1 MTATQVPARGP
12 RLGVNVDHVA
22 TVRQA
27 RRGPVPDPLAAALA
41 AVEAGADGITA
52 HLRED
57 RRHIQDA
64 DIAALVRRVRLNL
77 EMAATPEMIAVACGR
92 AGSAAPHSVCL
103 VPERRQELT
112 TEGGLDVV
120 GHVGSLTDAVAE
132 LKASGILVSLFIAPD
147 PWQTEAAARVG
158 ADAVEFHTGAYAE
171 VFAADRASEA
181 TARAVRDLEQAATA
195 AARLGLR
202 VHAGHG
208 LDTGNVGRILGMER
222 LEELNIGFSIVARAL
237 FVGMAA
243 AVREMRAAMD
253 ARAAMDTGAPAVPR
267 ETPATP
273 GQAGRR

>member
-1 MTATQVPARGP
+1 MTGAPSAGRRL
-12 RLGVNVDHVA
+12 RLGVNIDHVA

-27 RRGPVPDPLAAALA
+27 RRGPVPDVLAAALA

-77 EMAATPEMIAVACGR
+77 EMAATPEMVAVACGR
-92 AGSAAPHSVCL
+92 SGSAAPHSVCL

-120 GHVGSLTDAVAE
+120 GHVGALTDAVAE
-132 LKASGILVSLFIAPD
+132 LKASGIFVSLFIAPD

-171 VFAADRASEA
+171 AFAADAAGPE
-181 TARAVRDLEQAATA
+181 TARTVRDLEQAAVA

-208 LDTGNVGRILGMER
+208 LDTANVGRVLGMEQ

-237 FVGMAA
+237 FVGMAS

-253 ARAAMDTGAPAVPR
+253 AGARAGGGPR
-267 ETPATP
+267 
-273 GQAGRR
+273 